1 MSTLAALARQAHE
14 RHAALPAVHDG
25 TGWLTFGE
33 LGATARAVAVRLRER
48 GVETGDRVVIA
59 LRNQAAILQIEHAV
73 FLSGLVRVAV
83 SSRLHGREIA
93 GIAHD
98 CAAAVV
104 VCEPEHVEA
113 LVSAAPPLRALVVD
127 TAGRIEPPAGAVD
140 LAGLVAAPED
150 PARLD
155 FAVPDDPDAP
165 AALMY
170 TSGTTGD
177 PKGAI
182 VTHRMWL
189 AMIRALSENL
199 PIRGPGDVVLHVAPM
214 SHFGGSVGSA
224 YTFAGAAAVPL
235 PRFEPGAA
243 LAAVERFGVTV
254 LPLVPTMLKELT
266 VAAQA
271 MTTGGGQGS
280 LAGLAAVPYGGS
292 AISVPAAARASRV
305 FGEVLY
311 QCYGLSEALAP
322 LTVLSAAD
330 HRHGGE
336 RLASAGRPVRGV
348 EIEVVDAEGRAV
360 PAGDTGEV
368 RVRGEAVMPGYWNR
382 PAESAD
388 VLGAGG
394 WFRTGDIGR
403 FDGEGYLYLVDRRR
417 DVIVSG
423 GFNVYPG
430 EVERAIAELH
440 GVHEVVV
447 FGVPHARWG
456 EAVAAAVV
464 PAPGCHLTAEDVV
477 TACRTRLASY
487 KKPLLVDV
495 VDELPLSSTG
505 KINRREVRDRYWSAG
520 GRHVGE

>member
-14 RHAALPAVHDG
+14 RHAELPAVHDG
-25 TGWLTFGE
+25 TRWLTFGE
-33 LGATARAVAVRLRER
+33 LGAGARAIAVRLRER
-48 GVETGDRVVIA
+48 GARTGDRVVIA
-59 LRNQAAILQIEHAV
+59 LHNQAAILRIEHAL

-93 GIAHD
+93 GIADD
-98 CAAAVV
+98 CQAAVV
-104 VCEPEHVEA
+104 ICEPEHLEA
-113 LVSAAPPLRALVVD
+113 LVSAAPPARVLVVD
-127 TAGRIEPPAGAVD
+127 APGGSGALD
-140 LAGLVAAPED
+140 LADLIALPGEPVRFDVADPE
-150 PARLD
+150 
-155 FAVPDDPDAP
+155 PDAP

-177 PKGAI
+177 PKGAV

-199 PIRGPGDVVLHVAPM
+199 PVRGPGDVVLHVAPM

-224 YTFAGAAAVPL
+224 YTFAGAAVVPL
-235 PRFEPGAA
+235 LRFEAGAVF
-243 LAAVERFGVTV
+243 AAVERFGVTV

-266 VAAQA
+266 VAAEA
-271 MTTGGGQGS
+271 VPAPGIFGG
-280 LAGLAAVPYGGS
+280 LTAVPYGGS
-292 AISVPAAARASRV
+292 AISVPAAVRATQV
-305 FGEVLY
+305 FGDVLY

-330 HRHGGE
+330 HRRGGD
-336 RLASAGRPVRGV
+336 RLASAGRPVSGV
-348 EIEVVDAEGRAV
+348 EVEVVDVADRPV
-360 PAGDTGEV
+360 PAGETGEV
-368 RVRGEAVMPGYWNR
+368 RVRGDAVMPGYWNR
-382 PAESAD
+382 PEQSAE

-394 WFRTGDIGR
+394 WFRTGDVGR

-430 EVERAIAELH
+430 EVERAIAELPS
-440 GVHEVVV
+440 VHEVVV

-464 PAPGCHLTAEDVV
+464 PAPGCHPTADDVV
-477 TACRTRLASY
+477 TACRNRLASY
-487 KKPLLVDV
+487 KKPLFVDFV
-495 VDELPLSSTG
+495 GELPLSSTG
-505 KINRREVRDRYWSAG
+505 KINRREIRDRYWSAG